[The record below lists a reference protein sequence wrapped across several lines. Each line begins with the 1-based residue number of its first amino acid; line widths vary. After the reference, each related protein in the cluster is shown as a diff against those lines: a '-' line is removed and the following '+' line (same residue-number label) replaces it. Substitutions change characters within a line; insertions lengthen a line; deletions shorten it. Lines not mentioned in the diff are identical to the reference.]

1 MRLSLAVA
9 VALLLPA
16 LAGAA
21 DTPGGPAP
29 GDALRGRALVA
40 DRSASLCALCHAVPG
55 QPPHLQGNLAPPL
68 AGVGAR
74 LDAARLRE
82 QLTAPRRLNP
92 ESIMPAY
99 QATEG
104 LNRVGSAWV
113 GRPIFSAQQ
122 VEDVVA
128 YLLTLQ

>member
-1 MRLSLAVA
+1 MHRGLVVVLV
-9 VALLLPA
+9 LLLPA

-21 DTPGGPAP
+21 PPD
-29 GDALRGRALVA
+29 GDAAGDVERGRALVA

-55 QPPHLQGNLAPPL
+55 VPAHLQGNLAPSL

-74 LDAARLRE
+74 LDTSRLRA
-82 QLTAPRRLNP
+82 QLVEPRRLNP
-92 ESIMPAY
+92 EAIMPGY
-99 QATEG
+99 RTTEG
-104 LNRVGSAWV
+104 LNRVAEAWA

-128 YLLTLQ
+128 YLQTLR